1 MRIIGGLEKEN
12 DRLVQVWATLQRS
25 YISQKPAECGHHY
38 YSRHN
43 RLLRWDL
50 LNIIPLTFEEHT
62 MHHAGNLDI
71 EIQNPFRKQYLENMI
86 NKDFKKYLLENNL
99 TDTEFAKI
107 CNKKLKEKISE
118 LS

>member
-1 MRIIGGLEKEN
+1 MRITGGLEKEN

-25 YISQKPAECGHHY
+25 YISRKPAECGHHY

-62 MHHAGNLDI
+62 QLHSGNLEVNI
-71 EIQNPFRKQYLENMI
+71 ENPFRKQYLENMI
-86 NKDFKKYLLENNL
+86 NKDFKRYLLENNI
-99 TDTEFAKI
+99 TEAEFVKI

>member
-1 MRIIGGLEKEN
+1 MRITGGLEREN
-12 DRLVQVWATLQRS
+12 DRLVQVWATKQRS
-25 YISQKPAECGHHY
+25 FVSRKPAECGHHY

-50 LNIIPLTFEEHT
+50 LNIIPLTVEEHIKL
-62 MHHAGNLDI
+62 HSGNLEINI
-71 EIQNPFRKQYLENMI
+71 ENPFRKQYLENMI
-86 NKDFKKYLLENNL
+86 NKDFKKYLLENNI
-99 TDTEFAKI
+99 TDDEFVKI